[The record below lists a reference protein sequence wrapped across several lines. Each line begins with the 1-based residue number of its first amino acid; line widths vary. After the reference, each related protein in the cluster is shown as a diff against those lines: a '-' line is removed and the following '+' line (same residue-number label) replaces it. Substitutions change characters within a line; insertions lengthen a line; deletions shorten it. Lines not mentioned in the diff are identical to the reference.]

1 MFFRAVTTPL
11 MTPVPNF
18 NKWCAVSNFL
28 FKNIDFCI
36 FTPKTPSVKENY
48 FLTLWNFTYLKDT
61 SFGKKLCNFELGLE
75 TKNEFEKWPLYNIV
89 SVYVPMSS
97 SKRRNLH
104 VWTPFG
110 PLMVAV
116 TWACLTGDSPFRR
129 KTFMTANVPLVLKS
143 SKSVDSLTTG
153 RITSV
158 SSDIGF
164 DVIITGF
171 GLGACYF

>member
-36 FTPKTPSVKENY
+36 FTPKTPLVKENY

-75 TKNEFEKWPLYNIV
+75 TKNEFKSGLFITLFQCTYDY
-89 SVYVPMSS
+89 SVET
-97 SKRRNLH
+97 KH
-104 VWTPFG
+104 G
-110 PLMVAV
+110 
-116 TWACLTGDSPFRR
+116 
-129 KTFMTANVPLVLKS
+129 LVLFCCF
-143 SKSVDSLTTG
+143 
-153 RITSV
+153 I
-158 SSDIGF
+158 
-164 DVIITGF
+164 
-171 GLGACYF
+171 

>member
-36 FTPKTPSVKENY
+36 FTPKTPLVKENY

-75 TKNEFEKWPLYNIV
+75 TKNEFEKWPLYNFV
-89 SVYVPMSS
+89 SVYRLRKFTVKIQTLFQDIPSE
-97 SKRRNLH
+97 RRYADTN
-104 VWTPFG
+104 
-110 PLMVAV
+110 
-116 TWACLTGDSPFRR
+116 
-129 KTFMTANVPLVLKS
+129 
-143 SKSVDSLTTG
+143 
-153 RITSV
+153 RISTRENM
-158 SSDIGF
+158 
-164 DVIITGF
+164 ITLLSGWRE
-171 GLGACYF
+171 GGT

>member
-36 FTPKTPSVKENY
+36 FTPKTPLVKENY

-75 TKNEFEKWPLYNIV
+75 TKNEFEKWPLYNFV
-89 SVYVPMSS
+89 SVYIHLGTDICKIDIFASNTHTYVLNKCLLYGNRFRYIFYR
-97 SKRRNLH
+97 SKKQF
-104 VWTPFG
+104 V
-110 PLMVAV
+110 
-116 TWACLTGDSPFRR
+116 
-129 KTFMTANVPLVLKS
+129 
-143 SKSVDSLTTG
+143 SLE
-153 RITSV
+153 
-158 SSDIGF
+158 
-164 DVIITGF
+164 
-171 GLGACYF
+171 L